1 MKNSIVA
8 GAVAGL
14 VGSIVAIIFGVILCF
29 VGWCPMPTSQSSV
42 VMIIISIIF
51 GAIFGRIYEMV
62 QRSIPGKGS
71 MKGLNFGLLIWLI
84 CDIAAGAY
92 VGLVI
97 NEVSTAI
104 GLISFG
110 FFTWIV
116 YGYILG
122 TLYK

>member
-1 MKNSIVA
+1 
-8 GAVAGL
+8 
-14 VGSIVAIIFGVILCF
+14 
-29 VGWCPMPTSQSSV
+29 
-42 VMIIISIIF
+42 
-51 GAIFGRIYEMV
+51 
-62 QRSIPGKGS
+62 
-71 MKGLNFGLLIWLI
+71 LIWLI

-92 VGLVI
+92 VGLVV

>member
-14 VGSIVAIIFGVILCF
+14 VGSIVA
-29 VGWCPMPTSQSSV
+29 
-42 VMIIISIIF
+42 IIF